1 MSMDPRQEREVD
13 DSSADP
19 VPMSQLGWFQTN
31 WTEKYDTFESMG
43 IDDNLL
49 RGVYSYGWEQPST
62 IQQMSIV
69 PIIRGHDTIG
79 QSQAGTGKTGTFA
92 IAALQRVDLNISSC
106 QVLILAPTRELAQ
119 QTKNV
124 SDGLGHFMGVT
135 VHACVG
141 GTNVRNDIYALTNGV
156 QVVSGTPGRVTHM
169 IGDGYL
175 DVTKLKLLILDEAD
189 VMMSKGFK
197 EQVQEIFSFLPRDVQ
212 VALFSATMPPDVLE
226 LTRVFMR
233 DPVRVL
239 MKKEALTLDTIKQ
252 YYVAVEKE
260 QYKLATLFD
269 LYEVLTI
276 QQAVIFCNS
285 RAKVEWLSDQ
295 MTANEFAVTSIHG
308 AMTPQNRELIMKEF
322 VSGSTR
328 VLIATNLLA
337 RGIDVSNV
345 SLVINFDLPTDR
357 ENYIHRIGRAGR
369 YGRKGV
375 AINFVTDDEE
385 HVLRELQS
393 FYDTQITELP
403 QDTSNVMP

>member
-1 MSMDPRQEREVD
+1 
-13 DSSADP
+13 
-19 VPMSQLGWFQTN
+19 
-31 WTEKYDTFESMG
+31 MG